1 MSWILRID
9 KALAG
14 APNHVLTLLL
24 IGLAA
29 AALLVALVGNPT
41 AKAAVAAWFLLP

>member
-14 APNHVLTLLL
+14 QPDTVLTLLL
-24 IGLAA
+24 LGLAG
-29 AALLVALVGNPT
+29 AALLVAITGNPT
-41 AKAAVAAWFLLP
+41 TKAALAAWFILP

>member
-14 APNHVLTLLL
+14 QPDGVLTLMLL
-24 IGLAA
+24 GLAG
-29 AALLVALVGNPT
+29 VALVIAFTGNPT
-41 AKAAVAAWFLLP
+41 TKAAVAAWFILP

>member
-24 IGLAA
+24 IGLAS
-29 AALLVALVGNPT
+29 VALFIAFTGNPT

>member
-14 APNHVLTLLL
+14 APNELLTLLL
-24 IGLAA
+24 IALAGV
-29 AALLVALVGNPT
+29 ALLIAITGNPT
-41 AKAAVAAWFLLP
+41 AKAAVAAWFILP